1 MKGVGPAGIGR
12 NSVVRAPARSVVWP
26 GPIMTTS
33 PNIKPSRAPLS
44 IRHTRIL
51 ELLNERGS
59 LLVSDAAEM
68 LRVSGMTIRR
78 DFLELENS
86 GHLVRVH
93 GGAVPPSVAATRE
106 TDDLEPDFDWRLR
119 QHNEAKRRIAVAAA
133 GLVAG
138 LKAIAID
145 VGTSTLL
152 LAQQLAPVANL
163 TIFTNSVRVASELS
177 APNREVYLAGG
188 KVRPGELAISGPGA
202 AAQFTDYW
210 FDAAVLGASS
220 ISTLGIFDY
229 SLEDIEMKR
238 IYVRRAT
245 EKIVLCDSSKFL
257 QQSLIRICPLDEITT
272 LVTDAPPPA
281 ELAGALAAARV
292 KVVIA

>member
-1 MKGVGPAGIGR
+1 M
-12 NSVVRAPARSVVWP
+12 SV
-26 GPIMTTS
+26 
-33 PNIKPSRAPLS
+33 
-44 IRHTRIL
+44 RHTRIL

-59 LLVSDAAEM
+59 LLVSDAAGM

-78 DFLELENS
+78 DFLELETG

-93 GGAVPPSVAATRE
+93 GGAVPPSGMAARE
-106 TDDLEPDFDWRLR
+106 ATELEPDFDWRLR
-119 QHNEAKRRIAVAAA
+119 QHHDAKRRIAVAAA

-138 LKAIAID
+138 LKAIAVD

-152 LAQQLAPVANL
+152 LAQQLAPVAHQK
-163 TIFTNSVRVASELS
+163 IFTNSVRVAAELS
-177 APNREVYLAGG
+177 APHREVYLAGG
-188 KVRPGELAISGPGA
+188 KVRPGELAIGGPGA

-257 QQSLIRICPLDEITT
+257 HQSLSKICPLEEITT
-272 LVTDAPPPA
+272 LVTDAPPPP
-281 ELAGALAAARV
+281 ELAAALAAAGV